1 VALVVVEVV
10 GTPILPVVKM
20 ELLALLIK
28 DSLGVTDLPQLVVL
42 VAVAVLV
49 VLVLMLWLQIMVV
62 LVVLA
67 FLHLSQVRQ

>member
-10 GTPILPVVKM
+10 GTTILPLVKM

-28 DSLGVTDLPQLVVL
+28 DLRGVTPHPQLVVL

-49 VLVLMLWLQIMVV
+49 VLVLMLRV
-62 LVVLA
+62 
-67 FLHLSQVRQ
+67 